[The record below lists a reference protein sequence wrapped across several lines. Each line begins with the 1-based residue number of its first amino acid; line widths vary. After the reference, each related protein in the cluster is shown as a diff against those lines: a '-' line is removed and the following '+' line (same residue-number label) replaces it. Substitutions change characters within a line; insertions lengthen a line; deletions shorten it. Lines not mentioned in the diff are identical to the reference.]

1 MRARLAAAAV
11 LTLAGVSSA
20 RADAIDGAWCQ
31 AVGDHTGAK
40 RMEIAGPDIVTPSGT
55 KTEGDYRRHFFSY
68 VIPPSDPDAGM
79 TVQMRLL
86 DENTV
91 QLRRVP
97 GPSPIETW
105 LRCGKEIS
113 ALIDPLAH
121 S

>member
-1 MRARLAAAAV
+1 V
-11 LTLAGVSSA
+11 LILPGASGA
-20 RADAIDGAWCQ
+20 RADAIDGAWCLS
-31 AVGDHTGAK
+31 VGDHTGGK
-40 RMEIAGPDIVTPSGT
+40 RMEIAGPDIVTPNGT

-86 DENTV
+86 DESTV

-113 ALIDPLAH
+113 ALVERSAR